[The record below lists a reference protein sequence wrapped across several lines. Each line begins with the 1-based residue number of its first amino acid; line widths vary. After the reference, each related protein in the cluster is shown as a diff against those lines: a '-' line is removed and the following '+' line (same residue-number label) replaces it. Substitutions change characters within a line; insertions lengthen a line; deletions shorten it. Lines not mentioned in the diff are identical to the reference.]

1 MRNAL
6 RRRLRFS
13 SFRILRCIPAQGN
26 GDMAA
31 EAAVTHLRL
40 GFEGV
45 WLGLRSEGGERF
57 VSTVKIDR
65 TRPGR
70 RPRARPKLP

>member
-1 MRNAL
+1 MRRDDNCVSAP
-6 RRRLRFS
+6 FGS
-13 SFRILRCIPAQGN
+13 CRCIPAQGN
-26 GDMAA
+26 GAIAA
-31 EAAVTHLRL
+31 DADVTHLRL

-57 VSTVKIDR
+57 VSTAESDR

-70 RPRARPKLP
+70 RPRAWPKVP